1 MDTRPVPCSNLFRR
15 VWQEG
20 NFMVTNQRNKNNK
33 AFTLVELLVVMAI
46 ISLLVGAT
54 VFVLKPGDYIKRS
67 RDTRRVSD
75 LKVIQ
80 TAIEQYYGNVNTYP
94 PTSGSGSPPVTT
106 GGAWTYSS
114 VTYLTNTPVDPESPT
129 KSYYY
134 AKDVTCDGA
143 AQTGSYVLCAN
154 LENTTGTCRLTT
166 PSAYNYCVIN
176 PF

>member
-1 MDTRPVPCSNLFRR
+1 MIVNK
-15 VWQEG
+15 
-20 NFMVTNQRNKNNK
+20 RNSK

-94 PTSGSGSPPVTT
+94 PTSGSGSPPVS
-106 GGAWTYSS
+106 GGGVWTYSGI
-114 VTYLTNTPVDPESPT
+114 TYLTNTPVDPESPT
-129 KSYYY
+129 ENYYY
-134 AKDVTCDGA
+134 AKDVTCAGA
-143 AQTGSYVLCAN
+143 ALTGSYILCAN
-154 LENTTGTCRLTT
+154 LEKAIGTCQL
-166 PSAYNYCVIN
+166 PSPSPYNYCVIN

>member
-1 MDTRPVPCSNLFRR
+1 MGTRPVLCISLSPR
-15 VWQEG
+15 VLRE
-20 NFMVTNQRNKNNK
+20 NSIMIVNKRNNK

-80 TAIEQYYGNVNTYP
+80 TAIEQYYGNVNAYP
-94 PTSGSGSPPVTT
+94 PTSGSGSPPVSA

-129 KSYYY
+129 KDYYY
-134 AKDVTCDGA
+134 AKDVTCAGA
-143 AQTGSYVLCAN
+143 ALTGSYILCAN
-154 LENTTGTCRLTT
+154 LENATGTCQLPAPNT
-166 PSAYNYCVIN
+166 YNYCVIN